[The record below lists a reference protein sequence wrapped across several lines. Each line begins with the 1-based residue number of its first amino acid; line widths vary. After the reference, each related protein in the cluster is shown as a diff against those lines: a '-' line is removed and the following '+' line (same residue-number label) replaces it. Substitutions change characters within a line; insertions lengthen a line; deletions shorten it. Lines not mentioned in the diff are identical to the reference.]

1 MVFYHEKGTSGSL
14 TSDHSQP
21 SFRGRDDTDSAR
33 PAQSF
38 GTRQSKS
45 KPVSADLPL
54 STSLELDRQTT
65 SNHQRLA
72 RCPGERYQVNDCDT
86 RNTQS
91 IGRRIHPESDIES
104 VRLSQGSH
112 ALHKS
117 CANSYAGADCG
128 VAAHSTSR
136 VAITI
141 TTTILKAKAV
151 FELAPYRQRIALDET
166 IAPIRQNT
174 RPPARLTDI
183 STTLPKILVLMT
195 GTLLC
200 ELR

>member
-14 TSDHSQP
+14 TSGHSQP
-21 SFRGRDDTDSAR
+21 SFRRRDDTDSAR

-45 KPVSADLPL
+45 NPVPADLPL

-65 SNHQRLA
+65 SNHHRLA
-72 RCPGERYQVNDCDT
+72 RCLAERYQVNDYDT
-86 RNTQS
+86 RNTQL
-91 IGRRIHPESDIES
+91 SDIES
-104 VRLSQGSH
+104 SGGSH

-117 CANSYAGADCG
+117 CANSYAVADCG
-128 VAAHSTSR
+128 VAAHSTSQPR
-136 VAITI
+136 QSSN
-141 TTTILKAKAV
+141 
-151 FELAPYRQRIALDET
+151 FPPYRQRIALDET
-166 IAPIRQNT
+166 IAPIRHNT

-183 STTLPKILVLMT
+183 STLPEIPVLMT
-195 GTLLC
+195 GALLC

>member
-14 TSDHSQP
+14 TSGHSQP
-21 SFRGRDDTDSAR
+21 DNTDSAR

-45 KPVSADLPL
+45 NPVSADLPL
-54 STSLELDRQTT
+54 PTSLELDRQTT
-65 SNHQRLA
+65 SNHHRLA
-72 RCPGERYQVNDCDT
+72 RCLAERYQVNDYDT

-104 VRLSQGSH
+104 SRGSH

-117 CANSYAGADCG
+117 CANSYAVADCG

-136 VAITI
+136 VALTI
-141 TTTILKAKAV
+141 TTTTILNAKAV
-151 FELAPYRQRIALDET
+151 FELAPYRQQIALEET
-166 IAPIRQNT
+166 IAPIQQNT

>member
-1 MVFYHEKGTSGSL
+1 MVFYHEKGTSGSP
-14 TSDHSQP
+14 TSGLSQP
-21 SFRGRDDTDSAR
+21 VGRDNTDSAR

-45 KPVSADLPL
+45 NPVSADLPL

-65 SNHQRLA
+65 SNHHRLA
-72 RCPGERYQVNDCDT
+72 RCPAERYQADDCDT
-86 RNTQS
+86 RNTQL
-91 IGRRIHPESDIES
+91 S
-104 VRLSQGSH
+104 VGLSQF
-112 ALHKS
+112 
-117 CANSYAGADCG
+117 ADCG
-128 VAAHSTSR
+128 VAAHSTSQ

-151 FELAPYRQRIALDET
+151 FERAPHRQRIALDET

>member
-14 TSDHSQP
+14 TSGHSQP
-21 SFRGRDDTDSAR
+21 SFRANGSRDNTDSAR

-45 KPVSADLPL
+45 NPVSADRPL

-65 SNHQRLA
+65 SNHHRKPA
-72 RCPGERYQVNDCDT
+72 ERYQ
-86 RNTQS
+86 
-91 IGRRIHPESDIES
+91 S
-104 VRLSQGSH
+104 VGLSQGSH

-117 CANSYAGADCG
+117 CANSYAVADCG

-141 TTTILKAKAV
+141 TTTTILKAKAV

-166 IAPIRQNT
+166 IAPIRQST
-174 RPPARLTDI
+174 RPPARFTDI
-183 STTLPKILVLMT
+183 SNTLPKILVLMT